1 MPSGTDSEYLAYVHG
16 RVTALRRTAYLLS
29 GDRHAADDIVQETLT
44 KLYARWRRIHHVENV
59 DAYVNRILVRVF
71 LDDRR
76 RGWWKVSLL
85 DWLPDRAPDKPDATA
100 EDRPLLRAALAQLP
114 PRQQAV
120 LVLRFLCDQ
129 PIRDVAEIL
138 HCSEGTVKS
147 QTAHGLSRLREVL
160 GESHRTV
167 VAQELR

>member
-1 MPSGTDSEYLAYVHG
+1 MPSGTDTDYLAYVHG
-16 RVTALRRTAYLLS
+16 RMIALRRTAYLLS
-29 GDRHAADDIVQETLT
+29 GDAHEADDIVQETLT
-44 KLYARWRRIHHVENV
+44 KLYARWRRIGHVENV

-76 RGWWKVSLL
+76 RGWWRVSLL
-85 DWLPDRAPDKPDATA
+85 DWLPDRAPDRPETP

-129 PIRDVAEIL
+129 AVRDVAEIL

-147 QTAHGLSRLREVL
+147 QTAHGLNRLRQVL
-160 GESHRTV
+160 GENYRTV
-167 VAQELR
+167 AAQDLR